1 MNHVNTHNFM
11 VFGCCQAWRSQT
23 SKQYQQCCQSPEPYY
38 LTVTCNLHGDLEEPI
53 ISYKKQFYLFLLSFW
68 ICTNFLEQNSTI
80 MKTFFFELAGLTQL
94 VPLQAPERRARN
106 SKPARLPSQFSQ
118 DFRSRARVIV
128 FQMFTLL
135 SGQFLQK
142 QHCNPVQGKYRAST
156 GFSLCTFSTQ
166 GKTCFHYRVPR

>member
-1 MNHVNTHNFM
+1 
-11 VFGCCQAWRSQT
+11 
-23 SKQYQQCCQSPEPYY
+23 
-38 LTVTCNLHGDLEEPI
+38 
-53 ISYKKQFYLFLLSFW
+53 
-68 ICTNFLEQNSTI
+68 

-128 FQMFTLL
+128 FYMFTLL

-166 GKTCFHYRVPR
+166 GKTCVHYREPLFSLQGPLFSLQGFPCEKTSQGKPCFHYREWVCSAVK